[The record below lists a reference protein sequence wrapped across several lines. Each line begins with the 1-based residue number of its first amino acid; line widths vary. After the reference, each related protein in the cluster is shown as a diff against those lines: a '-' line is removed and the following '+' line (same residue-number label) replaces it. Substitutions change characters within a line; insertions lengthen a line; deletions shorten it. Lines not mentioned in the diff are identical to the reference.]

1 MIYFRPHSLDEFI
14 GQKRIKDELSVY
26 ISSVKKR
33 NDIFPHT
40 FFIGAPGLGKTTL
53 ARIIAYE
60 LKRDLKIT
68 SGPVLDKTGTLA
80 AVLTNLKEGNIL
92 FIDEIHR
99 MPKPCQEILY
109 TAMED
114 FALDIVIGKGNAG
127 KTIRLNLPKFTLIGA
142 TNKPNL
148 CLAPLRDRFQLIF
161 KLNYY
166 KDEELRDIIVKVSKS
181 WGLEIEKDLAFKLAK
196 ASKGIPRQA
205 LNLVRRLREFVLL
218 NSKTK
223 DQKLLKVS
231 PQVFEDFLKLLDI
244 DEWGLTP
251 EDRRCLLTLYKEFK
265 GGPVGVTALALS
277 ADITPEEFE
286 TIYEPALIRM
296 GLIARTKRGRILTQ
310 KGYLYLKE
318 KFNLPYKEGIECL
331 FSS

>member
-1 MIYFRPHSLDEFI
+1 MIYYRPYTLTEFI
-14 GQKRIKDELSVY
+14 GQKRIKEELSVY

-99 MPKPCQEILY
+99 MSKPCQEILY

-114 FALDIVIGKGNAG
+114 FALDIVIGKGNTG

-142 TNKPNL
+142 TNKPSL

-161 KLNYY
+161 KLDYY
-166 KDEELRDIIVKVSKS
+166 KDEELRDIIIEVSKS
-181 WGLEIEKDLAFKLAK
+181 WGLKIEKDSALKLAK

-205 LNLVRRLREFVLL
+205 LNLIRRLREFVLL
-218 NSKTK
+218 NSKFSNK
-223 DQKLLKVS
+223 KLLKVS
-231 PQVFEDFLKLLDI
+231 SQEFEKFLKLLDI

-251 EDRRCLLTLYKEFK
+251 EDRKCLLTLYKEFN
-265 GGPVGVTALALS
+265 GGPVGVSSLALS
-277 ADITPEEFE
+277 VNITPEEFE
-286 TIYEPALIRM
+286 TIYEPALIRL

-318 KFNLPYKEGIECL
+318 KFNISYKEELSCL
-331 FSS
+331 FSN

>member
-1 MIYFRPHSLDEFI
+1 MVYYRPYTLTEFI
-14 GQKRIKDELSVY
+14 GQKRIKEELFVY

-114 FALDIVIGKGNAG
+114 FALDIVIGKGNTG
-127 KTIRLNLPKFTLIGA
+127 KTIRLNLPRFTLIGA
-142 TNKPNL
+142 TNKPSL

-161 KLNYY
+161 KLDYY
-166 KDEELRDIIVKVSKS
+166 KDEELRDIIIEVSKS
-181 WGLEIEKDLAFKLAK
+181 WGLKIEKDSALKLAK

-205 LNLVRRLREFVLL
+205 LNLIRRLREFVLL
-218 NSKTK
+218 NSKFSSK
-223 DQKLLKVS
+223 KLLKIS
-231 PQVFEDFLKLLDI
+231 SQEFEKFLKLLDI

-251 EDRRCLLTLYKEFK
+251 EDRKCLLTLYKEFN
-265 GGPVGVTALALS
+265 GGPVGVSSLALS
-277 ADITPEEFE
+277 ANITPEEFE
-286 TIYEPALIRM
+286 TIYEPALIRL
-296 GLIARTKRGRILTQ
+296 GFIARTRRGRILTQ

-318 KFNLPYKEGIECL
+318 RFNISFKEETPCL